1 MADFYADGVA
11 RVMRDETFAVQTL
24 ETHDYLDFKFQ
35 VERAY
40 LEALAP
46 LNRRRD
52 EAATSLAQATKGAAE
67 VQKRDASPKARPR
80 PNTPEVQKRDAS
92 PKARP
97 RRKTPRSGGE
107 NTDAT
112 LEASSSGGQ
121 SSGPADQADQ
131 ASSSRPGLTS
141 PFDAA
146 RPAPGLAPG
155 LESSRQASSSQQAS
169 GFPMPSFPDP
179 EPVFQW
185 TGLHEAL
192 NSGDT
197 AAAMAALQRPDARQ
211 MAETRAPS
219 AHALA
224 MSLPLHIAAHRGMVF
239 YFGSCHRSPW
249 LQCSTVSYSREFTT
263 VPRWAPVA
271 LWETAPR

>member
-97 RRKTPRSGGE
+97 RRKTPRSGAE

-131 ASSSRPGLTS
+131 ASSSRPDLTS

-146 RPAPGLAPG
+146 MPAPGLE
-155 LESSRQASSSQQAS
+155 LSRQASSSQQAS